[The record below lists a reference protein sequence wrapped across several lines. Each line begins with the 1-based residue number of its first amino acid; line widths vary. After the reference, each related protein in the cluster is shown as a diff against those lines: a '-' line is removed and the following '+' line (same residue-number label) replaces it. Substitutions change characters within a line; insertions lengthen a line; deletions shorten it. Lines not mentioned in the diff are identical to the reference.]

1 MKHRHI
7 ARIPVTIGVLAAT
20 ILLLCLLGSCQSDSG
35 STHTETGTATVTETD
50 PAAES
55 PTESATVPTIA
66 ETDTE
71 PDQSSTETETET
83 AIPDVPLDSITE
95 VTLPDNSSVFSWTL
109 AKQLLGLCTGNT
121 QQGST
126 QRFAKAGFRD
136 ILHKNYDKPDE
147 DPSHTSAYSVGQK
160 TMTWNGEERT
170 VLLVA
175 IRGTN
180 AGEWYSNVDFAPSRN
195 PDTPYAEN
203 FYLAAQD
210 IYEGL
215 QAVLATVE
223 NPVILVSGHSRGAAC
238 ANLLGVLLNTSRGT
252 KDVFVYT
259 FASPNTVR
267 QTPDVD
273 CSNIFNLI
281 NPCDPVTVTP
291 VASLGFFRAGRDIVL
306 SGNEE
311 TVAKLQRLVDAVS
324 SLAST
329 IPDYY
334 DAKHS
339 LTGPGLS
346 PDGLSTYGLARA
358 LADMF
363 VQATGPN
370 ESGSQT
376 EIDLSQLLT
385 VPESSDFYPFVQVV
399 ASLYVSGD
407 MNKLFNHHMPEVYMR
422 LMLKAEQRGLQPA

>member
-1 MKHRHI
+1 MKHNHI
-7 ARIPVTIGVLAAT
+7 ARILIHVGVPAAA
-20 ILLLCLLGSCQSDSG
+20 ILLLCLLGSCQNNG
-35 STHTETGTATVTETD
+35 ENTHTKTETTAGAETD
-50 PAAES
+50 PTTEL
-55 PTESATVPTIA
+55 PTESATIPAVA
-66 ETDTE
+66 ETDTAPE
-71 PDQSSTETETET
+71 QTASETEP

-95 VTLPDNSSVFSWTL
+95 VTLPDSSSTFSWTL

-136 ILHKNYDKPDE
+136 VLHKNYDKPDE

-215 QAVLATVE
+215 STVLEKVE

-238 ANLLGVLLNTSRGT
+238 ANLLGVLLNTSRGPE
-252 KDVFVYT
+252 DVFVYT
-259 FASPNTVR
+259 FASPNTIRETV
-267 QTPDVD
+267 DLD

-311 TVAKLQRLVDAVS
+311 TIAKLQSLADAIG

-329 IPDYY
+329 IPEYY
-334 DAKHS
+334 EAKHS

-346 PDGLSTYGLARA
+346 PDGLSAYDLAHT

-363 VQATGPN
+363 IQATKPDG
-370 ESGSQT
+370 SGTSM
-376 EIDLSQLLT
+376 DLGQLLT

-399 ASLYVSGD
+399 ASLYVNGD
-407 MNKLFNHHMPEVYMR
+407 MAKLFNHHMPEVYMR
-422 LMLKAEQRGLQPA
+422 LMLAAEQQGLQPA